1 MEKGALIGAGR
12 TADVYAWGED
22 RILKLF
28 QDWMPEAAVKEEFN
42 ITRLVRET
50 GLPVPSAD
58 ELVEIDGRPGIIF
71 ERLYGPSMLRVIEK
85 QPLKSISMARLL
97 AELHARMHACPLPPN
112 TPGQHQQLER
122 GIGWAKDLTEA
133 EKQTIRAILARRP
146 DGNAVCH
153 GDFHPDNV
161 LITGHGPVIIDWM
174 TGRSGHPLADLT
186 RTSLLLTSGGLP
198 PRMSLLTRRFINTMR
213 HLIHSV
219 YINRYLQ
226 MHPTPRSEID
236 AWQLPILAAR
246 LFEVENYP
254 AEKEIILAHIRT
266 ALAKTEQ

>member
-28 QDWMPEAAVKEEFN
+28 QNWMPDAAVKEEFT
-42 ITRLVRET
+42 ITRIARET
-50 GLPVPSAD
+50 GLPVPAAD
-58 ELVEIDGRPGIIF
+58 ELVEIDGRPGIVF
-71 ERLYGPSMLRVIEK
+71 ERLHGPSMLQVIEK
-85 QPLKSISMARLL
+85 QPLKSLPMARLL
-97 AELHARMHACPLPPN
+97 AELHARMHACLLPPD

-133 EKQTIRAILARRP
+133 EKQTILAILARRP

-161 LITGHGPVIIDWM
+161 IMTDRGPVIIDWM
-174 TGRSGHPLADLT
+174 TGRRGHPLADVS
-186 RTSLLLTSGGLP
+186 RTSLLLSSGGLP
-198 PRMSLLTRRFINTMR
+198 PRMSLLTRLLINIMR
-213 HLIHSV
+213 RLIHSV
-219 YINRYLQ
+219 YLNRYLQ
-226 MHPTPRSEID
+226 IRPAARSEID

-254 AEKEIILAHIRT
+254 AEKDLILGQIRT
-266 ALAKTEQ
+266 ALVTMKQ